1 MGQWDERRGAGSGFV
16 IGVKTI
22 AFGHARSLWRRRW
35 WAAGVAWV
43 FCLVGWTYVLTLPD
57 TYQASARIYV
67 DTDSM
72 LRPLMRG
79 IAVDSNILT
88 QVDLIQRTLLSRPNL
103 QRVSHMADL
112 DLSARTPAETEEVMN
127 ELRQRTTVAGEGRN
141 LFTISYQGP
150 SRDSA
155 TRVVQSLLTVFV
167 ESNLGNSRQDI
178 DSAKSFIDDQLRS
191 YTQQLDDQ
199 DKKIADFKAQ
209 NVGYLPGDNNYGTKL
224 QAAKDDLTKTQ
235 AELDDDQQQR
245 AVLAKQLES
254 VPRMV
259 ESINAPG
266 MGAGPP
272 LGGAPDTS
280 LNSSGGPDPNARVAE
295 LEQKLRVLLE
305 TDTDQHP
312 DVIHVKK
319 LLAEAKQAA
328 ADAQKAAD
336 AAAATPASPIQGI
349 KTSAPNPV
357 YDQIQIQLVTL
368 DTTIASLQ
376 SKLKR
381 EQAEVDK
388 WQGLAKEVPEV
399 AAQLQKLTR
408 DYDVTK
414 KAYDELLNR
423 RESAKIGS
431 DLETQTQTVQFRV
444 VDPPAAPLKPVA
456 PKRPL
461 LLAVVLVGGLIAG
474 GAFAF
479 LLTQVDDAVLNVRQL
494 KELVTLPV
502 LGGISLVTTAE
513 QKRQRM
519 VGAVGFLAA
528 MLGLV
533 VVCVGIITVAGL
545 TGPSA

>member
-1 MGQWDERRGAGSGFV
+1 V

-35 WAAGVAWV
+35 YAAGVAWV

-57 TYQASARIYV
+57 QYQATTRIYV

-112 DLSARTPAETEEVMN
+112 DLAARTPADTETAMN
-127 ELRQRTTVAGEGRN
+127 DLRQRTTVLGEGRN
-141 LFTISYQGP
+141 LFTIAYTGP
-150 SRDSA
+150 SRESA

-178 DSAKSFIDDQLRS
+178 DSAKSFIDDQLRH
-191 YTQQLDDQ
+191 YTQLLDEA
-199 DKKIADFKAQ
+199 DKRVADFKAQ
-209 NVGYLPGDNNYGTKL
+209 NLGYLPGENNYSTKL
-224 QAAKDDLTKTQ
+224 QLARDDLAKTQ
-235 AELDDDQQQR
+235 AELDDDRQQR
-245 AVLAKQLES
+245 EVLAKQLAS
-254 VPRMV
+254 VPRTV
-259 ESINAPG
+259 ETVNAG
-266 MGAGPP
+266 NAGPP
-272 LGGAPDTS
+272 LGGGSD
-280 LNSSGGPDPNARVAE
+280 LNSSGGPDPATRIAE
-295 LEQKLRVLLE
+295 LQQKLRVLLE
-305 TDTDQHP
+305 NDTDQHP
-312 DVIHVKK
+312 DVVRTRK
-319 LLAEAKQAA
+319 LLDQAKQAVV
-328 ADAQKAAD
+328 DAQSQPD
-336 AAAATPASPIQGI
+336 AAPAPVQGI
-349 KTSAPNPV
+349 KTTAPNPV

-368 DTTIASLQ
+368 DTTIASLG
-376 SKLKR
+376 SRLKR
-381 EQAEVDK
+381 NEAEVAK

-399 AAQLQKLTR
+399 AAQLSKLMR

-461 LLAVVLVGGLIAG
+461 LLAVVLIGGMIAG

-479 LLTQVDDAVLNVRQL
+479 LLTQVDDSILSVRQL
-494 KELVTLPV
+494 KELVPLPV
-502 LGGISLVTTAE
+502 LGGISLVTTDG
-513 QKRQRM
+513 QKRQRV
-519 VGAVGFLAA
+519 VGTLGFLAA
-528 MLGLV
+528 ALGLV
-533 VVCVGIITVAGL
+533 VACVGIIAIAGL
-545 TGPSA
+545 TGLSA

>member
-1 MGQWDERRGAGSGFV
+1 V

-35 WAAGVAWV
+35 YAAGVAWV

-57 TYQASARIYV
+57 QYQATTRIYV
-67 DTDSM
+67 DTESM
-72 LRPLMRG
+72 LRPLLRG
-79 IAVDSNILT
+79 IAVDSNILS

-112 DLSARTPAETEEVMN
+112 DLAARTPAQSEEVMN
-127 ELRQRTTVAGEGRN
+127 DLRQRTTVTGEGRN
-141 LFTISYQGP
+141 LFTIAYQGP

-178 DSAKSFIDDQLRS
+178 DSAKNFIDDQLRN
-191 YTQQLDDQ
+191 YTQLLDEA
-199 DKKIADFKAQ
+199 DKRVADFKSK
-209 NVGYLPGDNNYGTKL
+209 NIGYLPGDNNYGTRL
-224 QAAKDDLTKTQ
+224 EAAREELGRTQ
-235 AELDDDQQQR
+235 ADLDDNRQR
-245 AVLAKQLES
+245 REVLSKQLAS
-254 VPRMV
+254 VPRVV
-259 ESINAPG
+259 ETINAG
-266 MGAGPP
+266 AGGAGPP
-272 LGGAPDTS
+272 IGGGPGPDIGLG
-280 LNSSGGPDPNARVAE
+280 SSGPDPVARLAQ
-295 LEQKLRVLLE
+295 LQQQLRTLLE
-305 TDTDQHP
+305 SDTDQHP
-312 DVIHVKK
+312 DVIRVKK
-319 LLAEAKQAA
+319 LIEQAKQAA
-328 ADAQKAAD
+328 ADSQAQAD
-336 AAAATPASPIQGI
+336 AAATPAPTQGI
-349 KTSAPNPV
+349 KTTAPNPV

-368 DTTIASLQ
+368 DTTIASLE

-381 EQAEVDK
+381 DQAAVEK

-399 AAQLQKLTR
+399 AAQLQKLMR

-444 VDPPAAPLKPVA
+444 VDPPAAPLRPVA

-461 LLAVVLVGGLIAG
+461 LLAVVLMGGIIAG

-479 LLTQVDDAVLNVRQL
+479 LLTQIDDSILSVRQL
-494 KELVTLPV
+494 KELVPMPV
-502 LGGISLVTTAE
+502 LGGVSLVTTDL

-519 VGAVGFLAA
+519 VGTVGFLAA
-528 MLGLV
+528 VLGLV
-533 VVCVGIITVAGL
+533 VACVGIITLAGL
-545 TGPSA
+545 TGLSA

>member
-1 MGQWDERRGAGSGFV
+1 V

-35 WAAGVAWV
+35 YAAGVAWV

-57 TYQASARIYV
+57 QYQATTRIYV
-67 DTDSM
+67 DTESM

-112 DLSARTPAETEEVMN
+112 DLAARTPAESEAAMN
-127 ELRQRTTVAGEGRN
+127 DLRQRTTVLGEGRN
-141 LFTISYQGP
+141 LFTISYQGL
-150 SRDSA
+150 SRDGA

-178 DSAKSFIDDQLRS
+178 DAAKSFIDEQLRN

-199 DKKIADFKAQ
+199 DKRIADFKGQ
-209 NVGYLPGDNNYGTKL
+209 NIGYLPGENNYGTKL
-224 QAAKDDLTKTQ
+224 DAAREELSKTQ
-235 AELDDDQQQR
+235 AELDDDRQQR
-245 AVLAKQLES
+245 GSLSKQLAS

-259 ESINAPG
+259 ESINAGP
-266 MGAGPP
+266 GAGPP
-272 LGGAPDTS
+272 LAGPGSNLT
-280 LNSSGGPDPNARVAE
+280 SSGGADPNARVTE

-305 TDTDQHP
+305 TDTEQHP
-312 DVIHVKK
+312 DVVHVKK
-319 LLAEAKQAA
+319 LLEQARQEAS
-328 ADAQKAAD
+328 DAQTQVD
-336 AAAATPASPIQGI
+336 AQASTPTPAGAV
-349 KTSAPNPV
+349 KTTAPNPV

-368 DTTIASLQ
+368 DTTIASLE

-381 EQAEVDK
+381 DQAAVEK
-388 WQGLAKEVPEV
+388 WQGLAKEVPEI

-408 DYDVTK
+408 DYEVTK

-461 LLAVVLVGGLIAG
+461 LLAVVLIGGMIAG

-479 LLTQVDDAVLNVRQL
+479 LLTQIDDSILSVRQL
-494 KELVTLPV
+494 KELVSLPV
-502 LGGISLVTTAE
+502 LGGVSLVTTDL

-519 VGAVGFLAA
+519 VGTLGFLAA
-528 MLGLV
+528 VLGLV
-533 VVCVGIITVAGL
+533 VACVGIITIAGL
-545 TGPSA
+545 SGLSA

>member
-1 MGQWDERRGAGSGFV
+1 V

-35 WAAGVAWV
+35 YAAGVAWV

-57 TYQASARIYV
+57 TYQATTRIYV
-67 DTDSM
+67 DTESM

-112 DLSARTPAETEEVMN
+112 DLAARTPAETEEVMN
-127 ELRQRTTVAGEGRN
+127 DLRRRTTVQGEGRN
-141 LFTISYQGP
+141 LFTITYQGP

-178 DSAKSFIDDQLRS
+178 DSAKSFIDDQLRN

-199 DKKIADFKAQ
+199 DKRIADFKAQ
-209 NVGYLPGDNNYGTKL
+209 NLGYLPGDNNYGTKL
-224 QAAKDDLTKTQ
+224 ELAKEELAKTQ
-235 AELDDDQQQR
+235 AELDDDRQQR
-245 AVLAKQLES
+245 TVLAKQLEA

-259 ESINAPG
+259 ESVNAGP
-266 MGAGPP
+266 GAGPP
-272 LGGAPDTS
+272 LGGGPD
-280 LNSSGGPDPNARVAE
+280 LNSSGGPDPAARIAE
-295 LEQKLRVLLE
+295 LQQKLRVLLE

-312 DVIHVKK
+312 DVVHVKK
-319 LLAEAKQAA
+319 LLEQAQQEQAA
-328 ADAQKAAD
+328 QKSD
-336 AAAATPASPIQGI
+336 AATPAAPVTGI
-349 KTSAPNPV
+349 KTMAPNPV

-368 DTTIASLQ
+368 DTTIASLE

-381 EQAEVDK
+381 NQAAVDK
-388 WQGLAKEVPEV
+388 WQGLAKEVPEI

-444 VDPPAAPLKPVA
+444 VDPPASPQIPVA
-456 PKRPL
+456 PKRGL
-461 LLAVVLVGGLIAG
+461 LLVVVFISSLIAG

-479 LLTQVDDAVLNVRQL
+479 LLTQADDSVVTVRQL
-494 KELVTLPV
+494 KALVSVPV
-502 LGGISLVTTAE
+502 LGSVSLVSSVRE
-513 QKRQRM
+513 KRNSFLGNLRFAAASAGL
-519 VGAVGFLAA
+519 VAAFLA
-528 MLGLV
+528 V
-533 VVCVGIITVAGL
+533 IIL
-545 TGPSA
+545 

>member
-1 MGQWDERRGAGSGFV
+1 M

-35 WAAGVAWV
+35 YAAGVAWV

-57 TYQASARIYV
+57 TYQAATRIYV
-67 DTDSM
+67 DTESM

-112 DLSARTPAETEEVMN
+112 DLAARTPAQSEEVMN
-127 ELRQRTTVAGEGRN
+127 DLRARTTVTGEGRN

-150 SRDSA
+150 SRDGA

-178 DSAKSFIDDQLRS
+178 DAAKSFIDDQLRN

-199 DKKIADFKAQ
+199 DKRLADFKAK
-209 NVGYLPGDNNYGTKL
+209 NIGYLPGENNYGTKL
-224 QAAKDDLTKTQ
+224 DAAREELGKTQ
-235 AELDDDQQQR
+235 AELDDDRQRR
-245 AVLAKQLES
+245 AVLAKQLAS

-259 ESINAPG
+259 ESVNAGPG
-266 MGAGPP
+266 LGAGPP
-272 LGGAPDTS
+272 LSGGDALGS
-280 LNSSGGPDPNARVAE
+280 GGGPDPAVRLAQ
-295 LEQKLRVLLE
+295 LQQQLRTLLE

-312 DVIHVKK
+312 DVIRVKK
-319 LLAEAKQAA
+319 LIEQAKQAA
-328 ADAQKAAD
+328 ADAQAQTD
-336 AAAATPASPIQGI
+336 APPSGPVGGI
-349 KTSAPNPV
+349 KTTAPNPV
-357 YDQIQIQLVTL
+357 YDQIEIQLVTL
-368 DTTIASLQ
+368 DTTIASLE

-381 EQAEVDK
+381 DQAAVEK
-388 WQGLAKEVPEV
+388 WQGLAKEVPET
-399 AAQLQKLTR
+399 AAQLQKLMR

-461 LLAVVLVGGLIAG
+461 LLAVVLIGGIIAG

-479 LLTQVDDAVLNVRQL
+479 LLTQIDDSILSVRQL
-494 KELVTLPV
+494 KELVPLPV
-502 LGGISLVTTAE
+502 LGGVSLVTTDV
-513 QKRQRM
+513 QKRQRL
-519 VGAVGFLAA
+519 VGTMGFLAA
-528 MLGLV
+528 VLGLV
-533 VVCVGIITVAGL
+533 VACIGIITIAGL
-545 TGPSA
+545 TGLSA

>member
-1 MGQWDERRGAGSGFV
+1 V

-35 WAAGVAWV
+35 YAAGVAWV

-57 TYQASARIYV
+57 QYQATTRIYV
-67 DTDSM
+67 DTESM

-112 DLSARTPAETEEVMN
+112 DLAARTPAQSEEVMN
-127 ELRQRTTVAGEGRN
+127 DLRQRTTVTGEGRN
-141 LFTISYQGP
+141 LFTIAYQGP
-150 SRDSA
+150 SRDGA

-178 DSAKSFIDDQLRS
+178 DSARSFIDEQLRN

-199 DKKIADFKAQ
+199 DKRIADFKAK
-209 NVGYLPGDNNYGTKL
+209 NIGYLPGENNYGTKL
-224 QAAKDDLTKTQ
+224 DAAREELGKTQ
-235 AELDDDQQQR
+235 AELDDDRQR
-245 AVLAKQLES
+245 REVLSKQLAS

-259 ESINAPG
+259 ESVNAGPG
-266 MGAGPP
+266 LGAGPP
-272 LGGAPDTS
+272 LGGGDTLGS
-280 LNSSGGPDPNARVAE
+280 GGGPDPAARLAQ
-295 LEQKLRVLLE
+295 LQQQLRTLLE
-305 TDTDQHP
+305 NDTDQHP
-312 DVIHVKK
+312 DVIRVKK
-319 LLAEAKQAA
+319 LIEQTKQEA
-328 ADAQKAAD
+328 ADAQTQTD
-336 AAAATPASPIQGI
+336 AAATAPVGGI
-349 KTSAPNPV
+349 KTTAPNPV

-368 DTTIASLQ
+368 DTTIASLE

-381 EQAEVDK
+381 DQAAVEK
-388 WQGLAKEVPEV
+388 WQGLAKEVPEIG
-399 AAQLQKLTR
+399 AQLQKLTR

-461 LLAVVLVGGLIAG
+461 LLAVVLMGGIIAG

-479 LLTQVDDAVLNVRQL
+479 LLTQIDDSILSVRQL
-494 KELVTLPV
+494 KELVPLPV
-502 LGGISLVTTAE
+502 LGGVSLVTTDL

-519 VGAVGFLAA
+519 VGTVGFLAA

-533 VVCVGIITVAGL
+533 VACVGIITIAGL
-545 TGPSA
+545 TGLSA

>member
-1 MGQWDERRGAGSGFV
+1 V

-22 AFGHARSLWRRRW
+22 AFGHARALWRRRW

-57 TYQASARIYV
+57 TYQASTRIYV
-67 DTDSM
+67 DTESM

-112 DLSARTPAETEEVMN
+112 DLAARTPAETEEVMN
-127 ELRQRTTVAGEGRN
+127 DLRLRTSVSGEGRN

-178 DSAKSFIDDQLRS
+178 DSAKSFIDDQLRN

-199 DKKIADFKAQ
+199 DKKIADFKAK

-224 QAAKDDLTKTQ
+224 EAARDEMTKTQ
-235 AELDDDQQQR
+235 AELDDDRQQR
-245 AVLAKQLES
+245 GVLAKQLET

-266 MGAGPP
+266 VGAGPP
-272 LGGAPDTS
+272 LGGGTGPDTS
-280 LNSSGGPDPNARVAE
+280 LTSSGGPDPAARVAE
-295 LEQKLRVLLE
+295 LEQKLRVLME

-319 LLAEAKQAA
+319 LLDQAKQAA
-328 ADAQKAAD
+328 AAAQATD
-336 AAAATPASPIQGI
+336 AATPAAPVQGI
-349 KTSAPNPV
+349 RTMTPNPV

-368 DTTIASLQ
+368 DTTIASLE

-381 EQAEVDK
+381 EQAEVEK

-479 LLTQVDDAVLNVRQL
+479 LLTQIDDSVLSVRQL
-494 KELVTLPV
+494 KELVALPV
-502 LGGISLVTTAE
+502 LGGISLVTTME
-513 QKRQRM
+513 QKRQHM
-519 VGAVGFLAA
+519 VGTLGFLAA
-528 MLGLV
+528 VLGLV

-545 TGPSA
+545 SGSSA

>member
-1 MGQWDERRGAGSGFV
+1 M

-35 WAAGVAWV
+35 YAAGVAWV

-57 TYQASARIYV
+57 TYQATTRIYV
-67 DTDSM
+67 DTESM

-112 DLSARTPAETEEVMN
+112 DLAARTPAETEEVMN
-127 ELRQRTTVAGEGRN
+127 DLRRRTTVQGEGRN
-141 LFTISYQGP
+141 LFTITYQGP

-178 DSAKSFIDDQLRS
+178 DSAKSFIDDQLRN

-209 NVGYLPGDNNYGTKL
+209 NLGYLPGDNNYGTKL
-224 QAAKDDLTKTQ
+224 ELAKEDLAKTQ
-235 AELDDDQQQR
+235 AELDDDRQQR
-245 AVLAKQLES
+245 TVLAKQLEA

-259 ESINAPG
+259 ESVNAGP
-266 MGAGPP
+266 GAGPP
-272 LGGAPDTS
+272 LGGGPD
-280 LNSSGGPDPNARVAE
+280 LNSSGGPDPAARIAE
-295 LEQKLRVLLE
+295 LQQKLRVLLE
-305 TDTDQHP
+305 TDTEQHP
-312 DVIHVKK
+312 DVVHVKK
-319 LLAEAKQAA
+319 LLEQAQQEQAA
-328 ADAQKAAD
+328 AQKSD
-336 AAAATPASPIQGI
+336 AATPAAPVTGI
-349 KTSAPNPV
+349 KTMAPNPV

-368 DTTIASLQ
+368 DTTIASLE

-381 EQAEVDK
+381 NQAAVDK

-444 VDPPAAPLKPVA
+444 VDPPAAPLRPVA

-461 LLAVVLVGGLIAG
+461 LLAVVLIGGMIAG

-479 LLTQVDDAVLNVRQL
+479 LLTQVDDSILSVRQL
-494 KELVTLPV
+494 KELVPLPV
-502 LGGISLVTTAE
+502 LGGVSLVTTDG
-513 QKRQRM
+513 QKRQRV
-519 VGAVGFLAA
+519 VGTLGFLAA
-528 MLGLV
+528 ALGLV
-533 VVCVGIITVAGL
+533 VVCVGIIALAGL
-545 TGPSA
+545 TGSSA